1 MLWWFLQNC
10 SLQGPGKQ
18 RKLKKEKKLDH
29 RPFEMNTSYQK
40 EIEQEWWGNYGRHN
54 TTETVH
60 TIFATITVLAF
71 PPKESGMRERHIR
84 FCKRDLQLDI
94 TRRRPSE
101 AASCVPKKFS
111 HVICHSYPKTPT
123 VEHRATFNVRL
134 LHGRNRP
141 SVSKIYCT
149 RYVTDDPPG
158 KLNGWPH
165 RGPWVFGRY
174 LERVMYHDVQSFTLH
189 WWLGITRYHTRGGYV
204 TRVSKALQ

>member
-18 RKLKKEKKLDH
+18 RKLKKKEKSLTLDH
-29 RPFEMNTSYQK
+29 LKWILRTKRKLNKSDGETH
-40 EIEQEWWGNYGRHN
+40 GRHN

-84 FCKRDLQLDI
+84 FCKRDLQLNI
-94 TRRRPSE
+94 TRHRASE
-101 AASCVPKKFS
+101 AASCVPKKVS
-111 HVICHSYPKTPT
+111 HAICHSYLKTPK
-123 VEHRATFNVRL
+123 VEHCATFTVRS

-149 RYVTDDPPG
+149 RYGTDEPPG
-158 KLNGWPH
+158 KLRLGTKRNH
-165 RGPWVFGRY
+165 TRGEDLAFGRY
-174 LERVMYHDVQSFTLH
+174 LERVMYHDV
-189 WWLGITRYHTRGGYV
+189 
-204 TRVSKALQ
+204 